1 MLNKYIILAA
11 ISIFAAFAAYIVH
24 FFIFLKYGLS
34 DDPAGWG
41 QFGDYMGGVLNPL
54 LSFFSLVLLIKSL
67 SLQNEANKD
76 LRDELKNNEKTEKIK
91 SFNSLFFNMINSQKS
106 LLDNL
111 YLCGEAFSEVNEKR
125 GAQAIMQLE
134 DEIDERRGK
143 GANDNELKEFFT
155 EVDSEDQIYG
165 ILRAF
170 YITVKVITDRL
181 SDANG
186 FDSEI
191 RKEHYLTLINF
202 TDFSQLRLII
212 MGMQL
217 TTYPSAT
224 YLRDHGE
231 FISVLQETGLK
242 LDPY

>member
-1 MLNKYIILAA
+1 MPNRYVVLAA
-11 ISIFAAFAAYIVH
+11 ISIFAAFAAYVVH
-24 FFIFLKYGLS
+24 FFVILKYGLS
-34 DDPAGWG
+34 DDPEGWG

-76 LRDELKNNEKTEKIK
+76 LRDELKNNEKTEKTK
-91 SFNSLFFNMINSQKS
+91 SFNSLFFSMISSQKA
-106 LLDNL
+106 LLDNF
-111 YLCGEAFSEVNEKR
+111 YLCGEAFSEVSTKR
-125 GAQAIMQLE
+125 GAKAIIQLE
-134 DEIDERRGK
+134 DEIDAQRID
-143 GANDNELKEFFT
+143 GANDDDLKEFFT

-202 TDFSQLRLII
+202 TDFSQIRLVV

-217 TTYPSAT
+217 TDYPSAI
-224 YLRDHGE
+224 YLREHSE
-231 FISVLQETGLK
+231 FISVLNETGLE